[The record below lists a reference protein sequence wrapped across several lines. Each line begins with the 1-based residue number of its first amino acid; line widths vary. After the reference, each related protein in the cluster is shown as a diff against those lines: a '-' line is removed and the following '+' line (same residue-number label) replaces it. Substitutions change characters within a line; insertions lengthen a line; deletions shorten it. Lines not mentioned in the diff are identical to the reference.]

1 MQLIWKYSISNVSLH
16 GRQLRTHSQA
26 CKSEDRS
33 GLYRQAAYDLQWL
46 ILLKMDTSQA
56 WVFWVTHSATSHQ
69 CYHAEPVWG
78 DGSCLHCRC
87 SVVKRSVSHCTQL
100 LGTGLMA
107 WLFVESWITIL
118 PWPLLAGLMR
128 TLQLKHWQVRS
139 MVNLSVGTNRQTLK
153 LIQNE
158 QTASGTRTAI
168 RNTRVSSSGL
178 FPWNA
183 ATKAI
188 RLWPSDH
195 LLNWKQNFR
204 WQWAVWVYD
213 QDLGD
218 CFPRT
223 WNRPSEWISTSFV
236 QLHTAKFLEC
246 NPLGLLCSLSVIFLS
261 PSKGCSFSMR
271 TGLGKTCSPGERI
284 PWLPKDSRYDMEG
297 NRAFSEATMN
307 VSHPNAAT
315 SLRSP

>member
-1 MQLIWKYSISNVSLH
+1 
-16 GRQLRTHSQA
+16 
-26 CKSEDRS
+26 
-33 GLYRQAAYDLQWL
+33 
-46 ILLKMDTSQA
+46 
-56 WVFWVTHSATSHQ
+56 
-69 CYHAEPVWG
+69 
-78 DGSCLHCRC
+78 
-87 SVVKRSVSHCTQL
+87 
-100 LGTGLMA
+100 MA
-107 WLFVESWITIL
+107 RLFVESWITIL

-168 RNTRVSSSGL
+168 RNTCVSSSGL

-183 ATKAI
+183 ATRAI
-188 RLWPSDH
+188 RLWPSDP
-195 LLNWKQNFR
+195 LLNRKQNFR

-261 PSKGCSFSMR
+261 PSKSCSFSMR
-271 TGLGKTCSPGERI
+271 TGLCKTLFSRGENFMASQRQQIPHGRKPCVLWSHHECVPPKHCHFPALTLKQQLSEIWGPGLFLGWSVTKKWSWPMSLEKNLYGWKENDFSYPVSIFQRPDVCNRWFI
-284 PWLPKDSRYDMEG
+284 FKKECKKG
-297 NRAFSEATMN
+297 N
-307 VSHPNAAT
+307 
-315 SLRSP
+315 